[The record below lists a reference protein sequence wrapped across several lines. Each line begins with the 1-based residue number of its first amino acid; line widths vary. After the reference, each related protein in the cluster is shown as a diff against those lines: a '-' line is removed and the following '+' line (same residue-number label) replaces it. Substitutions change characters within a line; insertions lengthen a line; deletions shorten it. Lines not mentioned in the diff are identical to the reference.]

1 VGSLKEDVTN
11 IKQDLIHMNADVGS
25 LKQDVTNIKDELN
38 CFKVRLENMDNSL
51 AHIDSNMSKMR
62 EMLAGS
68 SFKCKSVG
76 SSAIGT
82 VAFAAGNQCASNVV
96 VPEEL
101 KLILNMGVDGN
112 QVDFVFPSKPSKDTT
127 EQCNQINSFLDLFI
141 FIKSF
146 LCNKV
151 KGRIKLLELM
161 ISREQWNNPASL
173 LVYHLQPNSTM
184 IFLCWL

>member
-51 AHIDSNMSKMR
+51 IHIDSNMSKMR
-62 EMLAGS
+62 EMLASS
-68 SFKCKSVG
+68 SFKRKSVG

-82 VAFAAGNQCASNVV
+82 VASTAGNQCASNMV

-101 KLILNMGVDGN
+101 KLILNMGVDG
-112 QVDFVFPSKPSKDTT
+112 
-127 EQCNQINSFLDLFI
+127 I
-141 FIKSF
+141 
-146 LCNKV
+146 
-151 KGRIKLLELM
+151 IKLTLFSLQNLLKAPRNNATRSTRSL
-161 ISREQWNNPASL
+161 ICLSSSRVSCA
-173 LVYHLQPNSTM
+173 TM
-184 IFLCWL
+184 